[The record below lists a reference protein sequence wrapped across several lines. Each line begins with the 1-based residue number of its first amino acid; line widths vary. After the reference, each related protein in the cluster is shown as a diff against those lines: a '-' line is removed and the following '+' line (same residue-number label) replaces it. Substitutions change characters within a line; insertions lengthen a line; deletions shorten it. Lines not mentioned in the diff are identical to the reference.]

1 MFAGGSFNNFLD
13 ALDGSYCDYD
23 GGDNSTFD
31 GIYPDSTYKSKDC
44 GTAPLANV
52 ISTSYGYT
60 EALLGPAYIE
70 RQCYE
75 YGKVCGGTSGPTLS
89 LTPPTARADGCHVHL
104 LVRRQWRCRQWA
116 VPGRERSGE
125 LEWDSVQPWL
135 PGYVPLRDRCRGDT
149 DAAWQNSTSA

>member
-31 GIYPDSTYKSKDC
+31 GIYPDSTYKRKDC

-75 YGKVCGGTSGPTLS
+75 YGKVRGDMLVPTSP
-89 LTPPTARADGCHVHL
+89 LTPPAARSHGRHIPL
-104 LVRRQWRCRQWA
+104 LLW
-116 VPGRERSGE
+116 
-125 LEWDSVQPWL
+125 
-135 PGYVPLRDRCRGDT
+135 
-149 DAAWQNSTSA
+149 